1 MKPQETQPSSFTFF
15 YPIED
20 PHFIQYLE
28 NYCLNLEKKEKEI
41 MENTKNWALFMEED
55 MADATQNGFSTNI
68 SRPSFNCFDFK
79 DYVGSIENIPRYS
92 FVKQ

>member
-1 MKPQETQPSSFTFF
+1 
-15 YPIED
+15 
-20 PHFIQYLE
+20 
-28 NYCLNLEKKEKEI
+28 